1 MTDEKIIRSIGSE
14 APILAE
20 GRRTPDRREVSLRW
34 LSGTFL
40 TGLTASI
47 LMGVALFAAV
57 EGRQI
62 LTTPA
67 EASVVTRE
75 DADNRV
81 GPSSVVK
88 GKRVITSAIAAKPA
102 DKAVMEVPTVVVE
115 GESQVIRKRPF
126 AHVKMALAANY
137 ATDQSYPRFD
147 PLNIVAQGERD
158 VAAAT
163 PSPVFYGSDVESEVA
178 LKTDAFPTD
187 RPPFK
192 LAPSMSLDE
201 VEENV
206 RTNGSV
212 LTEGTAQ
219 VATLY
224 YVDPQRFSSDSDA
237 LDLLSRVTA
246 RVVEENSSVAMPTT
260 ITPTTPEYADDI
272 LPVRKAAKV
281 SAIMMAGGYAQAD
294 SKAIEDYFSQA
305 LGRDKL
311 EEGEVLRLGII
322 QQGEKARIVRASLYA
337 HSAHL
342 LTAAVNDK
350 GELIEGTEPPQLA
363 AIATAFE
370 DDGVQVADTGDLPR
384 VYDGIYRASLSY
396 GLSKEMTARLI
407 RLLSPSVDF
416 QARLKPTD
424 SLEVFY
430 SLEDADGEA
439 TEESELLYVRAKF
452 GDTESRLYRFQNPED
467 MSVDYF
473 DPEGKN
479 PKRFLIR
486 NPLPGGTFRS
496 GFGMRRHPIL
506 GYMRMHTGVDW
517 SAPRGT
523 PIIAAGDGTVIKAGW
538 DKGGYGNQTLVQHP
552 NGYVTSYNHQ
562 SAIAKGVK
570 EGARVKQGQVIG
582 WVGSTGQSTGPHLH
596 YEVIVNGN
604 KVDPQRIRLPAG
616 KTLKGDLLARFED
629 ERKRID
635 TLLGTGPNVKVAETQ

>member
-40 TGLTASI
+40 TGVTASI

-67 EASVVTRE
+67 EASVVTRQDAE
-75 DADNRV
+75 DRV

-102 DKAVMEVPTVVVE
+102 DKSVMEVPTVVVE

-147 PLNIVAQGERD
+147 PLNIVAEGERD
-158 VAAAT
+158 VAAA

-187 RPPFK
+187 RPAFP

-246 RVVEENSSVAMPTT
+246 RVVEENSSVAMPTAV
-260 ITPTTPEYADDI
+260 TPTTPEYADDI

-281 SAIMMAGGYAQAD
+281 STVMVSGGYAQAD
-294 SKAIEDYFSQA
+294 SKVIEAYFVQA
-305 LGRDKL
+305 LGRDEL
-311 EEGEVLRLGII
+311 AEGEVLRLGII
-322 QQGEKARIVRASLYA
+322 QEGEKARIVRASLYA
-337 HSAHL
+337 HNAHL
-342 LTAAVNDK
+342 LTAAVDDK
-350 GELIEGTEPPQLA
+350 GQLIAGSEPPQLA

-370 DDGVQVADTGDLPR
+370 DDGVRIADTGDLPR

-396 GLSKEMTARLI
+396 GLSKEMTARLV
-407 RLLSPSVDF
+407 RMLSPTVDF
-416 QARLKPTD
+416 QARLKPSDT
-424 SLEVFY
+424 LEVFY

-439 TEESELLYVRAKF
+439 TEDSELLYVRAKF
-452 GDTESRLYRFQNPED
+452 GDTETRLYRFQNPED

-473 DPEGKN
+473 DTEGKN

-523 PIIAAGDGTVIKAGW
+523 PIIAAGDGVILKAGW
-538 DKGGYGNQTLVQHP
+538 DKGGYGNQTQIQHP

-582 WVGSTGQSTGPHLH
+582 WVGTTGQSTGPHLH

-616 KTLKGDLLARFED
+616 KTLKGDMLARFED

-635 TLLGTGPNVKVAETQ
+635 TLLGTAETVKVAETQ

>member
-57 EGRQI
+57 EGRQL

-67 EASVVTRE
+67 EASVVTRQ
-75 DADNRV
+75 DADDRV
-81 GPSSVVK
+81 GPSAVVK
-88 GKRVITSAIAAKPA
+88 GKRLVASAIAAKPA
-102 DKAVMEVPTVVVE
+102 DKAIMEVPTVVVE

-137 ATDQSYPRFD
+137 ANDQSYPRFD
-147 PLNIVAQGERD
+147 PLNIVAEGERD
-158 VAAAT
+158 AAAA

-187 RPPFK
+187 RAPFP

-224 YVDPQRFSSDSDA
+224 YVDPQRFSADSDA

-246 RVVEENSSVAMPTT
+246 RVVEENTSVAVPST

-272 LPVRKAAKV
+272 LPVRKTAKV
-281 SAIMMAGGYAQAD
+281 SNVMLASGYAKDD
-294 SKAIEDYFSQA
+294 SMAIEDYFA
-305 LGRDKL
+305 TLGRKEL
-311 EEGEVLRLGII
+311 AEGEVLRLGII
-322 QQGEKARIVRASLYA
+322 QRGEKARIVRASLYA
-337 HSAHL
+337 NSVHEF
-342 LTAAVNDK
+342 TAAVDDK
-350 GELIEGTEPPQLA
+350 GRLVAGAEPPQLSA
-363 AIATAFE
+363 VATAFE
-370 DDGVQVADTGDLPR
+370 DDGAQIADSGDLPR
-384 VYDGIYRASLSY
+384 VYDGIYRAALSY
-396 GLSKEMTARLI
+396 GLSKEMTGRLV
-407 RLLSPSVDF
+407 RLLAPSVDF
-416 QARLKPTD
+416 QARLKPSDT
-424 SLEVFY
+424 LEVFY
-430 SLEDADGEA
+430 SVEDTDGEA
-439 TEESELLYVRAKF
+439 TQDSELLFIRAKF
-452 GDTESRLYRFQNPED
+452 GDSESRLYRFQNPSD
-467 MSVDYF
+467 LSVDYF
-473 DPEGKN
+473 DMQGKN

-486 NPLPGGTFRS
+486 NPLPGGAFRS

-523 PIIAAGDGTVIKAGW
+523 PIIAAGDGVVLKAGW
-538 DKGGYGNQTLVQHP
+538 DKGGYGNQTLIQHP

-562 SAIAKGVK
+562 SAIAKGIK
-570 EGARVKQGQVIG
+570 EGARVRQGQVIG

-616 KTLKGDLLARFED
+616 KTLKGDMLARFED
-629 ERKRID
+629 ERRRID
-635 TLLGTGPNVKVAETQ
+635 ALLGTNPNVKVAETQ

>member
-1 MTDEKIIRSIGSE
+1 MTDEKIIRSIGTE
-14 APILAE
+14 APILAD

-67 EASVVTRE
+67 EASAVTRQ
-75 DADNRV
+75 DADDRV
-81 GPSSVVK
+81 GPSAVVK
-88 GKRVITSAIAAKPA
+88 GKRLIISAIAAKPA
-102 DKAVMEVPTVVVE
+102 DKSVMEVPTVVIE

-137 ATDQSYPRFD
+137 ATDQTYPRFD
-147 PLNIVAQGERD
+147 PLNIVAEGERD
-158 VAAAT
+158 VAAA
-163 PSPVFYGSDVESEVA
+163 PSPVFYGSDVDSEVA

-187 RPPFK
+187 RSAFP
-192 LAPSMSLDE
+192 LAASMSLDE

-224 YVDPQRFSSDSDA
+224 YVDPQRFSADSDA

-246 RVVEENSSVAMPTT
+246 RVVEENSSVAMPTS
-260 ITPTTPEYADDI
+260 ITPATPEYADDI

-281 SAIMMAGGYAQAD
+281 SAIMLAGGYAQAD
-294 SKAIEDYFSQA
+294 SKAVEAYFTQA
-305 LGRDKL
+305 LGRDEL
-311 EEGEVLRLGII
+311 AEGEVLRLGVI
-322 QQGEKARIVRASLYA
+322 QEGETARIVRASLYA
-337 HSAHL
+337 QNAHL

-350 GELIEGTEPPQLA
+350 GLLIEGTEPPQLA

-370 DDGVQVADTGDLPR
+370 DDGVQIADTGDLPR

-396 GLSKEMTARLI
+396 GLSKEMTGRLV
-407 RLLSPSVDF
+407 RLLAPTVDF
-416 QARLKPTD
+416 QARLRASDT
-424 SLEVFY
+424 LEVFY
-430 SLEDADGEA
+430 SLEDANGEA
-439 TEESELLYVRAKF
+439 TEDSELLFVRAKF
-452 GDTESRLYRFQNPED
+452 GDNETRLYRFQNPDD

-486 NPLPGGTFRS
+486 NPLPSGTFRS

-523 PIIAAGDGTVIKAGW
+523 PIIAAGDGVALKAGW
-538 DKGGYGNQTLVQHP
+538 DKGGYGNQTLIQHP

-562 SAIAKGVK
+562 SAIAKNVK

-582 WVGSTGQSTGPHLH
+582 WVGTTGQSTGPHLH

-616 KTLKGDLLARFED
+616 KTLKGDLLSRFED

-635 TLLGTGPNVKVAETQ
+635 TLLGTAATVKVADTQ

>member
-1 MTDEKIIRSIGSE
+1 MTDEKIIRSIGSD

-20 GRRTPDRREVSLRW
+20 GRRTPDRREVSFRW

-40 TGLTASI
+40 TGVTASI

-67 EASVVTRE
+67 EASAVTRQ
-75 DADNRV
+75 DADDRV

-88 GKRVITSAIAAKPA
+88 GKRVISSSIAAKPA

-137 ATDQSYPRFD
+137 ATEQSYPRFD
-147 PLNIVAQGERD
+147 PLNIVAEGEQA
-158 VAAAT
+158 VAAA

-187 RPPFK
+187 RPPFA

-224 YVDPQRFSSDSDA
+224 YVDPQRFSADSDA

-246 RVVEENSSVAMPTT
+246 RVVEENSSVAMPTS

-272 LPVRKAAKV
+272 LPVRKPAKV
-281 SAIMMAGGYAQAD
+281 SAVMMASGYAKAD
-294 SKAIEDYFSQA
+294 STAIEQYLATA
-305 LGRDKL
+305 LGRDEL
-311 EEGEVLRLGII
+311 AEGEVLRLGII
-322 QQGEKARIVRASLYA
+322 QQGEKARIVRASVYA
-337 HSAHL
+337 NGSHL

-350 GELIEGTEPPQLA
+350 GQLIEGSEPPRLSA
-363 AIATAFE
+363 VATAFE
-370 DDGVQVADTGDLPR
+370 DDGVQIADTGDLPR

-396 GLSKEMTARLI
+396 GLSKEMTGRLI
-407 RLLSPSVDF
+407 RLLAPTVDF
-416 QARLKPTD
+416 QARLRASDT
-424 SLEVFY
+424 LEVFY

-439 TEESELLYVRAKF
+439 TEESELLFVRAKF
-452 GDTESRLYRFQNPED
+452 GDSETRLYRFQNPD
-467 MSVDYF
+467 DLTVDYF

-523 PIIAAGDGTVIKAGW
+523 PIIAAGDGTVLKAGW
-538 DKGGYGNQTLVQHP
+538 DKGGYGNQTLIQHP

-570 EGARVKQGQVIG
+570 EGARVRQGQVIG
-582 WVGSTGQSTGPHLH
+582 WVGTTGQSTGPHLH
-596 YEVIVNGN
+596 YEVLVNGN

-616 KTLKGDLLARFED
+616 KTLKGDMLARFED

-635 TLLGTGPNVKVAETQ
+635 TLLGNGELKQVAETQ

>member
-57 EGRQI
+57 EGRQL

-67 EASVVTRE
+67 EASVVTRQ
-75 DADNRV
+75 DADDRV
-81 GPSSVVK
+81 GPSAVVK
-88 GKRVITSAIAAKPA
+88 GKRLVASAIAAKPA
-102 DKAVMEVPTVVVE
+102 DKAIMEVPTVVVE

-137 ATDQSYPRFD
+137 ANDQSYPRFD
-147 PLNIVAQGERD
+147 PLNIVAEGERD
-158 VAAAT
+158 AAAA

-187 RPPFK
+187 RAPFP

-224 YVDPQRFSSDSDA
+224 YVDPQRFSADSDA

-246 RVVEENSSVAMPTT
+246 RVVEENTSVAVPST

-272 LPVRKAAKV
+272 LPVRKTAKV
-281 SAIMMAGGYAQAD
+281 SNVMLASGYAKDD
-294 SKAIEDYFSQA
+294 SMAIEDYFA
-305 LGRDKL
+305 TLGRKEL
-311 EEGEVLRLGII
+311 AEGEVLRLGII
-322 QQGEKARIVRASLYA
+322 QRGEKARIVRASLYA
-337 HSAHL
+337 NSVHEF
-342 LTAAVNDK
+342 TAAVDDK
-350 GELIEGTEPPQLA
+350 GRLVAGAEPPQLSA
-363 AIATAFE
+363 VATAFE
-370 DDGVQVADTGDLPR
+370 DDGAQIADSGDLPR
-384 VYDGIYRASLSY
+384 VYDGIYRAALSY
-396 GLSKEMTARLI
+396 GLSKEMTGRLV
-407 RLLSPSVDF
+407 RLLAPSVDF
-416 QARLKPTD
+416 QARLKPSDT
-424 SLEVFY
+424 LEVFY
-430 SLEDADGEA
+430 SVEDTDGEA
-439 TEESELLYVRAKF
+439 TQDSELLFIRAKF
-452 GDTESRLYRFQNPED
+452 GDSESRLYRFQNPSD
-467 MSVDYF
+467 LSVDYF
-473 DPEGKN
+473 DMQGKN

-486 NPLPGGTFRS
+486 NPLPGGAFRS

-523 PIIAAGDGTVIKAGW
+523 PIIAAGDGVVLKAGW
-538 DKGGYGNQTLVQHP
+538 DKGGYGNQTLIQHP

-562 SAIAKGVK
+562 SAIAKGIK
-570 EGARVKQGQVIG
+570 EGARVRQGQVIG

-616 KTLKGDLLARFED
+616 KTLKGDMLARFED

-635 TLLGTGPNVKVAETQ
+635 ALLGTNPNVKVAETQ